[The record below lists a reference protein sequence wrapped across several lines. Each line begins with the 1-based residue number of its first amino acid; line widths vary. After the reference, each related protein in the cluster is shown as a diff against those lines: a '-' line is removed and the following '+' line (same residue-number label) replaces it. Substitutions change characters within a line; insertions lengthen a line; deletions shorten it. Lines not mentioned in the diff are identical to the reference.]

1 MKILLE
7 YFNAKVGRKDI
18 SETMTGNGSLH
29 KTSTDTGLRKVNL
42 NTQEKDCQEYIQYFH
57 TERFINT
64 LGHLMIKTYNQ
75 IDQVVIDRRQH

>member
-29 KTSTDTGLRKVNL
+29 KTSNETRYPDISMVFLSPSRQMPGMNSKPT
-42 NTQEKDCQEYIQYFH
+42 FH
-57 TERFINT
+57 
-64 LGHLMIKTYNQ
+64 
-75 IDQVVIDRRQH
+75 